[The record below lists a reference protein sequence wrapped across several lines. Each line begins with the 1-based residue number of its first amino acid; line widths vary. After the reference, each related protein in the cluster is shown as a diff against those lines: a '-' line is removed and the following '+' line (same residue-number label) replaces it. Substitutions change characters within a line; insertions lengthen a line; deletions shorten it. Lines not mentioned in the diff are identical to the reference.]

1 MNKWEFLENETKK
14 QKELSLSLLSELVEE
29 IYYCLDE
36 ISDFVRFY
44 EDADELED
52 VRISSRQG
60 LQYCEDLEK
69 EIDKIK
75 DLENELSFFVFQK
88 NKGDKK

>member
-44 EDADELED
+44 EDPDELAD

-60 LQYCEDLEK
+60 LKYCEDLEK

-88 NKGDKK
+88 NKRDKK